1 MKMGVEITEGQIKA
15 MGDEGHSKARINPA
29 YFDEYPKLMKRAGFA
44 SSGCVWK
51 YLFNTV
57 FLAHKV
63 K

>member
-29 YFDEYPKLMKRAGFA
+29 CFDEYLKLMKHTGFA

-51 YLFNTV
+51 YLFNAV

>member
-15 MGDEGHSKARINPA
+15 MGDKGHSKARINPA
-29 YFDEYPKLMKRAGFA
+29 YFDEYLTLMKSAGFT

-51 YLFNTV
+51 YLFNAV
-57 FLAHKV
+57 FLAHRV